1 MLLLK
6 DINFQIIKIDKNLKE
21 NKEKEI
27 YYRWIKNNKIIF

>member
-1 MLLLK
+1 MLSLK
-6 DINFQIIKIDKNLKE
+6 DINFQINKIDKNLEE